1 MGNTRSL
8 GNKHSEETK
17 RKMSL
22 QRKGRKLTEKWK
34 KNISDVSKGEK
45 NWKFGKHI
53 PIANTTK

>member
-8 GNKHSEETK
+8 GRKHSEEAK

-22 QRKGRKLTEKWK
+22 QKRGRKLTEEQK
-34 KNISDVSKGEK
+34 KNISNGSKGEK

-53 PIANTTK
+53 PIADSTK

>member
-1 MGNTRSL
+1 
-8 GNKHSEETK
+8 
-17 RKMSL
+17 MSL